1 MLPIERSPQGENK
14 TAKSRFVH
22 SASQQRI
29 HFLTTESFIQIFY
42 QHICF
47 LHTALSGKAP
57 KTPVQKV
64 SHYLLK
70 AFFRNPSC
78 CYTKLLSHPS
88 EGRLTRVHCITCTA
102 LPSFM
107 GKSSKDI
114 ATKELGDALCS
125 SFRAIEE
132 ALEQHMAGTDLLLKT
147 TSSIIKKKKKHLN
160 VIPKKLFITL
170 LVWEESSRIL
180 LFFLWVELCSSFPI
194 EANGHFCTCAKI
206 INLLL
211 CLTKGAY

>member
-1 MLPIERSPQGENK
+1 MLAIERSPQGENK

-70 AFFRNPSC
+70 AFFRNPPC

-88 EGRLTRVHCITCTA
+88 EGRLTRVPFTTVLPA
-102 LPSFM
+102 LLCQVLWERVAKTQPP
-107 GKSSKDI
+107 KSQRM
-114 ATKELGDALCS
+114 LCV
-125 SFRAIEE
+125 A
-132 ALEQHMAGTDLLLKT
+132 ALELQ
-147 TSSIIKKKKKHLN
+147 
-160 VIPKKLFITL
+160 KKLQSNTWLGQI
-170 LVWEESSRIL
+170 
-180 LFFLWVELCSSFPI
+180 C
-194 EANGHFCTCAKI
+194 
-206 INLLL
+206 
-211 CLTKGAY
+211 Y